1 MINPMK
7 KSKSRS
13 YSQQLSPW
21 CLLRIF
27 NNRKPL
33 IIGRFRSYNDA
44 AGYLRTLQGLIPN
57 VSYKIVFDLSVQRQP
72 TSELSGKP

>member
-1 MINPMK
+1 MK

-21 CLLRIF
+21 CWLRF
-27 NNRKPL
+27 FANRKPI

-44 AGYLRTLQGLIPN
+44 EGSLRTLQGLIPN
-57 VSYKIVFDLSVQRQP
+57 VRYKIVFDLGVQRQS
-72 TSELSGKP
+72 TSELSEKP